1 LYRWLR
7 IAMLLSGLRRKKM
20 AQELLQKVMSDH
32 KDLLGAYV
40 SGALATIVI
49 RYVASVSHL
58 GIVHVVLALL
68 AVVGFVT
75 AFLLIAGSRAEPGV
89 KAGTV
94 IGAAVVSGLCFTVV
108 SYLFP

>member
-1 LYRWLR
+1 
-7 IAMLLSGLRRKKM
+7 MV
-20 AQELLQKVMSDH
+20 QELLQKATTDH
-32 KDLLGAYV
+32 KDLLGAYA
-40 SGALATIVI
+40 SGALATILI
-49 RYVASVSHL
+49 RYVASVGHP

-75 AFLLIAGSRAEPGV
+75 GFLLIARSSVEPAV

-94 IGAAVVSGLCFTVV
+94 IGAAVVSGLCFALV